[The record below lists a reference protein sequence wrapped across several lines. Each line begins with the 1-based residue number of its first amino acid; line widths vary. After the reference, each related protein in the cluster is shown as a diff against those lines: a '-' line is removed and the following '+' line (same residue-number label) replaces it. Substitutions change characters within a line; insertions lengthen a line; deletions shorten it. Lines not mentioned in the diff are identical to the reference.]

1 MSAGPDS
8 MALLWL
14 IDKLKI
20 KYAFKINVAHLNHG
34 LLKKAGNE
42 YLKLVKKTSQALKIP
57 FYSKT
62 IDLKT
67 LAKKNKRSIE
77 EMGRI
82 ERYSFFED
90 IAAKTRAD
98 KIVTAHT
105 LDDQAET
112 MLLRLIRGSGLKGL
126 IGIPYKRNQGRFQVI
141 RPLLSTEKKDLVIF
155 LKENRLPFLL
165 DRTNRDRVFARNR
178 VRHRLLPTLAKFY
191 NPKIKHLLANLESIC
206 AEIQDYL
213 DTVSRAAFRAC
224 GGAHEHGNKV
234 TLRLEALERLHP
246 AIRREVLLKAL
257 ENLKGSLK
265 RFAYEHVSSVVEMIR
280 SEEDGLEC
288 HLPGLV
294 TVKKRGKNLEFVLKR
309 R

>member
-1 MSAGPDS
+1 MRGLATSSVKKLLQQIEIANRRHQLFKKNDVLVVGVSAGPDS

-126 IGIPYKRNQGRFQVI
+126 IGIPY
-141 RPLLSTEKKDLVIF
+141 
-155 LKENRLPFLL
+155 
-165 DRTNRDRVFARNR
+165 
-178 VRHRLLPTLAKFY
+178 
-191 NPKIKHLLANLESIC
+191 
-206 AEIQDYL
+206 
-213 DTVSRAAFRAC
+213 
-224 GGAHEHGNKV
+224 
-234 TLRLEALERLHP
+234 
-246 AIRREVLLKAL
+246 
-257 ENLKGSLK
+257 
-265 RFAYEHVSSVVEMIR
+265 
-280 SEEDGLEC
+280 
-288 HLPGLV
+288 
-294 TVKKRGKNLEFVLKR
+294 
-309 R
+309 